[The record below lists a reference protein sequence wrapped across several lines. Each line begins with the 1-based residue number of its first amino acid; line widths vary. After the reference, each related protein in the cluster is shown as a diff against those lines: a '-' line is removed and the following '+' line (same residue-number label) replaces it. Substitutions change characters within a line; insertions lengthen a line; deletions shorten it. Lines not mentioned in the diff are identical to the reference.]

1 MFMDKRTGS
10 ILFLIVATELIGFG
24 LIIPVLPQL
33 ALKFNTSSIM
43 IGLLMASYSIAQ
55 FFAAPLLGYFSDKIG
70 RKPVLLLSKFGTVLS
85 YLILAVSQSY
95 TLFLIAR
102 LLDGFTGGNI
112 SVVRAYVA
120 DVTSE
125 KDRPKGMAI
134 IGISFGFGFIIGPA
148 IGGLIYQNNLDH
160 TLAALIAGGASLLAF
175 IFTLLFL
182 KEPKKRAS
190 LKKKPSLVKGLLSIK
205 KPAIQII
212 FAVYFIYMVVFSGFE
227 TSFSIFTSNLFLFTT
242 KQNSWLFMY
251 AGILALFIQGGI
263 TRFTP
268 KNLQRTTYVGITIL
282 AFSFLGLAITFR
294 IWMLLGFLF
303 FLSLGVAIMN
313 TYLPSLLSS
322 HIDDDNQGLVM
333 GLYEGVG
340 SLCRVIGPIMAF
352 TIILEFPRH
361 TYFLYAVLL
370 ILGALLLSI
379 CLKTNQN
386 KVKD

>member
-1 MFMDKRTGS
+1 MNKRTGF
-10 ILFLIVATELIGFG
+10 ILFLVVATELIGFG

-33 ALKFNTSSIM
+33 ALKFETSSFM

-55 FFAAPLLGYFSDKIG
+55 FFSAPLLGYFSDKIG

-85 YLILAVSQSY
+85 YMLLAVSQSY
-95 TLFLIAR
+95 TLFLMAR

-120 DVTSE
+120 DVTTE

-160 TLAALIAGGASLLAF
+160 SLAALIAGGASLLAF

-182 KEPKKRAS
+182 EEPKKHKEIKKKSSLIKGLMS
-190 LKKKPSLVKGLLSIK
+190 LKNPS
-205 KPAIQII
+205 IQVV

-227 TSFSIFTSNLFLFTT
+227 TSFAIFTSNLFLFTT

-268 KNLQRTTYVGITIL
+268 KNLQRTSYIGIAIL

-294 IWMLLGFLF
+294 VWMLLGFIF
-303 FLSLGVAIMN
+303 FLSIGVAIMN

-322 HIDDDNQGLVM
+322 YIDKDKQGLVM

-340 SLCRVIGPIMAF
+340 SLCRIIGPIMAF

-370 ILGALLLSI
+370 IFGALLLSVG
-379 CLKTNQN
+379 LKGKKT
-386 KVKD
+386 K